1 MFCAYRAF
9 KMPKV
14 GDKGFGWKMME
25 HNSFMM
31 ELKRVEWFEIPGAF
45 ERVGMWMREEM
56 LEFENVD

>member
-1 MFCAYRAF
+1 
-9 KMPKV
+9 MPKV